1 MKPSRSYPI
10 VPVASR
16 ASVLM
21 LALLCLIVT
30 LLLAAL
36 LIEPVHA
43 QKKLTAAEAKDHI
56 GETATVCGSVVS
68 TRYAASTK
76 GQPTFLNLD
85 KPYPSQIFT
94 VLIWGSNRSR
104 FGTPEADYKGKNVCV
119 TGKITEYRGTPE
131 IVADHPQQIRVEST
145 SLVFETNPPFAALF
159 LRVPIQVAQSLI
171 KAKKS
176 EGKT

>member
-56 GETATVCGSVVS
+56 GETATVAEAWLALGTWLQRKASRHSS
-68 TRYAASTK
+68 TLT
-76 GQPTFLNLD
+76 
-85 KPYPSQIFT
+85 
-94 VLIWGSNRSR
+94 SR
-104 FGTPEADYKGKNVCV
+104 
-119 TGKITEYRGTPE
+119 
-131 IVADHPQQIRVEST
+131 IR
-145 SLVFETNPPFAALF
+145 ARF
-159 LRVPIQVAQSLI
+159 LRY
-171 KAKKS
+171 
-176 EGKT
+176 